1 MERQGMT
8 TITNLEENARR
19 VVESIRKAT
28 GDPKAIRE
36 IIDTHRAHFE
46 ELSELARARRAQHP
60 TSRKLD
66 AIEKA
71 IEDTLDALD
80 ELESKLEAW
89 QFGTSTTIIAGITND
104 IGVILSIAIATIL
117 GQITK

>member
-1 MERQGMT
+1 MT

-36 IIDTHRAHFE
+36 IIDTHRAQFE
-46 ELSELARARRAQHP
+46 EMAEIARGKRAQHP

-66 AIEKA
+66 TIERA

-80 ELESKLEAW
+80 DLEARLESW
-89 QFGTSTTIIAGITND
+89 QFGTSTTIVAGITND
-104 IGVILSIAIATIL
+104 LGVILSIAIATIL
-117 GQITK
+117 AQITK